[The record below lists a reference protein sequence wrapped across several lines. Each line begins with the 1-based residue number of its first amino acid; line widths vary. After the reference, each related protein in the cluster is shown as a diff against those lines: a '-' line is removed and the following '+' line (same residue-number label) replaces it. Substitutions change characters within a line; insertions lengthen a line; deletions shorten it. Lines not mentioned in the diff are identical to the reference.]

1 VPKVCDA
8 PPHPNPLTHEGRG
21 NCCLD
26 LRSNNSRFWGSRM
39 QRSLER
45 KSATVVLTVLALIA
59 FAGNSVFC
67 RLALAEPIID
77 PASYTA
83 VRLITGAI
91 TLWLITAFRRDG
103 SFRKSGGSW
112 ISATMLFIYAVTFS
126 FAYISLSAGTGA
138 LILFAAVQITMIAVG
153 LSTGERPEILEWLG
167 LFIAI
172 SGLIYLVSPGIT
184 APSILGSVLMA
195 TAGIAWGIYS
205 LRGRGAS
212 DPVGVTTDNFLRT
225 VPFAIGLIV
234 LWVSTLAI
242 TPMGFL
248 WPALSGSITSGL
260 GYIIWYAALRGLTA
274 TRAATVQLS
283 VPVIAAL
290 AGVVVLGEAIS
301 LRLVISAVVILGG
314 VGMAIS
320 RNKSIPQQQKSLAAV
335 VQTSTRE

>member
-1 VPKVCDA
+1 M
-8 PPHPNPLTHEGRG
+8 R
-21 NCCLD
+21 
-26 LRSNNSRFWGSRM
+26 RSPTKG
-39 QRSLER
+39 
-45 KSATVVLTVLALIA
+45 SATAALTVLALIA

-67 RLALAEPIID
+67 RLALAGPIID

-83 VRLITGAI
+83 VRLITGAV
-91 TLWLITAFRRDG
+91 TLWIIAAFRRKE
-103 SFRKSGGSW
+103 SFGKSGGSW
-112 ISATMLFIYAVTFS
+112 ISASMLFLYAVTFS

-172 SGLIYLVSPGIT
+172 SGLIYLVSPGTT

-225 VPFAIGLIV
+225 VPLAIGVV
-234 LWVSTLAI
+234 LLWLPTLTI

-248 WPALSGSITSGL
+248 WAALSGSITSGV
-260 GYIIWYAALRGLTA
+260 GYVLWYAALPRLTA
-274 TRAATVQLS
+274 TRAATVQLA
-283 VPVIAAL
+283 VPVLAAL
-290 AGVVVLGEAIS
+290 AGVFVLSEAIS

-314 VGMAIS
+314 VGLAVS
-320 RNKSIPQQQKSLAAV
+320 RPKILRNERRPFNRHDQNAKA
-335 VQTSTRE
+335 

>member
-1 VPKVCDA
+1 
-8 PPHPNPLTHEGRG
+8 
-21 NCCLD
+21 LD